1 MKALSQLIEDVKN
14 WPISRFS
21 NRRSE
26 FIQEVSQTT
35 QNHFEGLDT
44 EEIDQAIAKA
54 IYLEKQK
61 NEVVLKLNQRQFYF
75 LHLFQ
80 SSKVN
85 SPNFPLSEK

>member
-35 QNHFEGLDT
+35 QKHFESLDT

-54 IYLEKQK
+54 IYLEKQRIKTNPWTADPPNESVFFK
-61 NEVVLKLNQRQFYF
+61 NFKRI
-75 LHLFQ
+75 
-80 SSKVN
+80 
-85 SPNFPLSEK
+85 